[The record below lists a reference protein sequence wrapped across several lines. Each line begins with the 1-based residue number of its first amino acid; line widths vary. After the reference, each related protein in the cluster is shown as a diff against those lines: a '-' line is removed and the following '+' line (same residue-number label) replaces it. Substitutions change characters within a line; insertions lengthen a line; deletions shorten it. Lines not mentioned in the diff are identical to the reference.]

1 MVARFAA
8 LFSLATRA
16 FAGPSGTGLVDGVNF
31 VVLVDKNLVHRDLL
45 PKGLEPMPN
54 VTGFDADK
62 HPVVLT
68 FCEQIGVGKPF
79 TNFNYREIIVNVPW
93 VQWDDSESATR
104 KYRGP
109 FNFFP
114 KLFLNV
120 TVPVWLGRLVPG
132 DNKEHANIFWRSSDE
147 DGLVAVSR
155 RSDGEAVVD
164 ASWTATSALRPA
176 AEVEPFMKNF
186 AASYN
191 LPHIGKWPK
200 DGPGPWH
207 CFPQNYHIEKAQ
219 VHGVT
224 GTVNIASSFAKFQPG
239 QLTFDS
245 IDSQEFGGFR
255 IRTHWEF
262 TSTLPVNCHK
272 FDPADYPPSATE
284 VV

>member
-1 MVARFAA
+1 MLVRVAALLSFAA
-8 LFSLATRA
+8 SV
-16 FAGPSGTGLVDGVNF
+16 FAKPSGSGLVDGVNF
-31 VVLVDKNLVHRDLL
+31 VVSVDKGLVHRELL
-45 PKGLEPMPN
+45 PIGLEPMPN
-54 VTGFDADK
+54 VTGFEADK

-79 TNFNYREIIVNVPW
+79 TDFNYREIIVNVPW
-93 VQWDDSESATR
+93 VQWDESEASTR

-114 KLFLNV
+114 KLYLNV

-132 DNKEHANIFWRSSDE
+132 DNKEHANIFYRASE
-147 DGLVAVSR
+147 GEGLVAVSD
-155 RSDGEAVVD
+155 RSDGGAVVD
-164 ASWTATSALRPA
+164 ASWTPTSALRPA
-176 AEVEPFMKNF
+176 TEVEPFMKNF

-200 DGPGPWH
+200 EGLGPWH
-207 CFPQNYHIEKAQ
+207 CFPQNYHIEKAL

-224 GTVNIASSFAKFQPG
+224 GTVNIATSFAKFQPG

-245 IDSQEFGGFR
+245 IDNQAFGGFR

-262 TSTLPVNCHK
+262 TSTLPVNCHT
-272 FDPADYPPSATE
+272 FDPADYLTSPTDL
-284 VV
+284 V